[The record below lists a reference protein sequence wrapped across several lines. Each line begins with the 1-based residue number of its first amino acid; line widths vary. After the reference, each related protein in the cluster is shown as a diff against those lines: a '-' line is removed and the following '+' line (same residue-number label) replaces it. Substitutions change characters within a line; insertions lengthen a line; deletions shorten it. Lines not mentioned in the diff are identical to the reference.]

1 MVQGNFAGHDY
12 FIDCGLASL
21 PTIRAIF
28 GAYITLY
35 VAIIAVCLRS
45 MYRSWIRR
53 KLLNPQLYK
62 SQVSLWSISP
72 TTTINEVFELRSTL
86 ARSLFGGEIF
96 YMLASLACI
105 VVAIIS
111 AASTSIANRTV
122 ESNIVN
128 RSALVSGRLVNPY
141 DIIND
146 VTVEIAARV
155 QALEYAGAP
164 LEQLFDYLPND
175 TSGWIFV
182 GQEWNNTWQ
191 GSCSYHLYPA
201 VDLHVYSTDSTSF
214 QDTIPLLRTVLPQWA
229 TVDLTCQGTN
239 YGGFYNDPD
248 NNGTGVYRDNINTYF
263 FGSVPE
269 AGNFNIS
276 LANVLLH
283 NVGRT
288 SSGGYQET
296 FFKSDVPVVE
306 CMFHNTRPDFVYR
319 SSGPTDCGNAALN
332 VAQVSPNE
340 YLVYSSEQT
349 CQMYIQSVVQAS
361 ITGQPV
367 VQPTAKQ
374 MLRYWQAFM
383 SIKDTVLPLPTQR
396 SHTVSQ
402 PVVQIRLSVLV
413 VTIGTMTL
421 AICAALSMMAWDGYT
436 RALHIPAS
444 QLDWA
449 VLAACEHRR
458 RAVDWDSSI
467 PALSSAEFAAQ
478 HRDMRLAVSHT
489 ADGRPMVRIVL
500 AGKQSS
506 RVKAE
511 ELSSLIP

>member
-45 MYRSWIRR
+45 MYHSWIRR
-53 KLLNPQLYK
+53 KLFNPQLYK

-72 TTTINEVFELRSTL
+72 TTTIGEVFELRSTL

-96 YMLASLACI
+96 YTLASLACI
-105 VVAIIS
+105 VAAIIS
-111 AASTSIANRTV
+111 AASTSIANHTV
-122 ESNIVN
+122 ERNIVN
-128 RSALVSGRLVNPY
+128 RSALVSGRLVSPIY
-141 DIIND
+141 SIDDISF
-146 VTVEIAARV
+146 EMAARI

-164 LEQLFDYLPND
+164 LEQLFDYVPND

-182 GQEWNNTWQ
+182 RQEWNNTWQ

-201 VDLHVYSTDSTSF
+201 VDLHVYSTNSSSF
-214 QDTIPLLRTVLPQWA
+214 QDAFPLLGTVLPQWA
-229 TVDLTCQGTN
+229 TVDPTYQATS
-239 YGGFYNDPD
+239 YSAAWVDPD
-248 NNGTGVYRDNINTYF
+248 KNGTGAYQNNINTYF

-283 NVGRT
+283 NVGAT
-288 SSGGYQET
+288 SSGAYQET
-296 FFKSDVPVVE
+296 SFKSDVHVVE

-319 SSGPTDCGNAALN
+319 SYGPMDYGNTALN
-332 VAQVSPNE
+332 VAEVRPNE
-340 YLVYSSEQT
+340 YLVYGSEQT

-383 SIKDTVLPLPTQR
+383 HWTHDKIICTKTFEKNLLKVPYFF
-396 SHTVSQ
+396 
-402 PVVQIRLSVLV
+402 SVFYQE
-413 VTIGTMTL
+413 I
-421 AICAALSMMAWDGYT
+421 
-436 RALHIPAS
+436 
-444 QLDWA
+444 
-449 VLAACEHRR
+449 
-458 RAVDWDSSI
+458 
-467 PALSSAEFAAQ
+467 
-478 HRDMRLAVSHT
+478 
-489 ADGRPMVRIVL
+489 
-500 AGKQSS
+500 
-506 RVKAE
+506 
-511 ELSSLIP
+511 